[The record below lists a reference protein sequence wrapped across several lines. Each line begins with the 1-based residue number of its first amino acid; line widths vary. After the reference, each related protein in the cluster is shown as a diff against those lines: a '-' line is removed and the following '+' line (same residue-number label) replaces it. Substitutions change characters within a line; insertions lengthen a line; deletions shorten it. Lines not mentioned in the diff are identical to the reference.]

1 MSDKLLLQNPFVVSG
16 YRGDEYFCDRAK
28 ETTHLIDNM
37 INGNSTTIISIRRIG
52 KTGLIRHALE
62 QLPENWQGIYID
74 ILETENLT
82 GFLNLLATSIL
93 TSVPEKSSIWKKC
106 MDFVKS
112 LRPIIGFDPLTGAP
126 QASFDIT
133 DEYVV
138 QNIDATLKF
147 LETLETRIVIA
158 IDEFQ
163 QILSYPEKNTD
174 AWLRTRIQQMK
185 NVVFIFSGSQQHLM
199 AELFSLPKRPFY
211 RSTQI
216 MKLDKIDQQTYCDFI
231 LSMFEKGDK
240 IIAPETAHEILGW
253 TNTHTFYVQS
263 LCNRVFSST
272 VKTVTTELWK
282 QQASELI
289 QEQEIIFWGYRN
301 ILTRPQW
308 NLLKSIAHEKKVY
321 LPTAH
326 KFIDKFRL
334 GSSATVLRSL
344 KSLVK
349 YEMIYY
355 DFDSEGKK
363 FYCVYDVFFQKWS
376 EGK

>member
-16 YRGDEYFCDRAK
+16 YRGAEYFCNRDK
-28 ETTHLIDNM
+28 ETAQLIDNL
-37 INGNSTTIISIRRIG
+37 INGNSTTIVSIRRIG
-52 KTGLIRHALE
+52 KTGLIRHVLDR
-62 QLPENWQGIYID
+62 LPENWQGIYID

-93 TSVPEKSSIWKKC
+93 TSVPEKSNIWKKC

-112 LRPIIGFDPLTGAP
+112 LRPVIGFDPLTGLP

-133 DEYVV
+133 DEYVA

-147 LETLETRIVIA
+147 LETLETKIVIA

-163 QILSYPEKNTD
+163 QILYYPEKNTD

-211 RSTQI
+211 RSTQM
-216 MKLDKIDQQTYCDFI
+216 MKLGKIDHQTYCDFI
-231 LSMFEKGDK
+231 MLMFEKGDK
-240 IIAPETAHEILGW
+240 TLTPEIANEILKW

-272 VKTVTTELWK
+272 IKTVTSELWK
-282 QQASELI
+282 QQASDLL

-308 NLLKSIAHEKKVY
+308 KLLKAIAHEKTVY

-344 KSLVK
+344 KSLEK

-355 DFDSEGKK
+355 DYDSEGKK
-363 FYCVYDVFFQKWS
+363 FYSVYDVFFQKWN

>member
-1 MSDKLLLQNPFVVSG
+1 MADKFLQNPFVVTG
-16 YRGDEYFCDRAK
+16 YKGAEYFCDRDK
-28 ETTHLIDNM
+28 ETAQLIENM
-37 INGNSTTIISIRRIG
+37 LNGNSTTIISIRRIG
-52 KTGLIRHALE
+52 KTGLIRHVFE
-62 QLPENWQGIYID
+62 ELPENWQGIYID
-74 ILETENLT
+74 ILETENLR

-93 TSVPEKSSIWKKC
+93 NSVPEKSSIWGKC
-106 MDFVKS
+106 MDFIKS
-112 LRPIIGFDPLTGAP
+112 LRPVIGFDPLTGLP

-133 DEYVV
+133 NEYVE

-163 QILSYPEKNTD
+163 QILFYPERNTD

-216 MKLDKIDQQTYCDFI
+216 MRLDKIAGPVYCDFI
-231 LSMFEKGDK
+231 LSMFEKRNKK
-240 IIAPETAHEILGW
+240 IDSTIALEILKW
-253 TNTHTFYVQS
+253 ANTHTFYVQS

-272 VKTVTTELWK
+272 DKTVTSELWK
-282 QQASELI
+282 QQAAELI

-301 ILTRPQW
+301 ILTTPQW
-308 NLLKSIAHEKKVY
+308 KLLKAIAHEKTVY
-321 LPTAH
+321 LPTSH
-326 KFIDKFRL
+326 KFIDAYRL

-344 KSLVK
+344 KSLEK
-349 YEMIYY
+349 YEMIYFDY
-355 DFDSEGKK
+355 DSDGKK